1 MQGDFFLTQWVFLG
15 MRWLFE
21 NLTGENIALT
31 VVISTLLIRAITV
44 FGDIKSRKS
53 SLKMQ
58 GVQPQLDRIRKK
70 YEKDPEK
77 MNRETQ
83 KVMRENG
90 VSMFGGCLPML
101 ITMPLFFVF
110 IAAFRQWGN
119 EMLVR
124 LIVTLE
130 ENEEAGIEMFKNFRF
145 LWVNNIWMADSGT
158 QPVVMTAQNFLA
170 KANNLPRL
178 LYFKENPAAAELF
191 TQLGFFI
198 KNADGTY
205 AISNIAEMLKAGGA
219 TETLANEIIAR
230 YNDVMEPCI
239 NLYAGHN
246 NGWFIFPLLCGGT
259 TWLSTWVMQRN
270 QPQSDATASSNKMMQ
285 YLMPAMT
292 FFFCL
297 STNAAF
303 ALYWTISNLVSMVTT
318 FFINRAFAKQQ
329 KKTVEGE
336 AE

>member
-1 MQGDFFLTQWVFLG
+1 
-15 MRWLFE
+15 
-21 NLTGENIALT
+21 
-31 VVISTLLIRAITV
+31 
-44 FGDIKSRKS
+44 
-53 SLKMQ
+53 
-58 GVQPQLDRIRKK
+58 
-70 YEKDPEK
+70 

-191 TQLGFFI
+191 TQLGFFM

-230 YNDVMEPCI
+230 YNDVMAPCV

-318 FFINRAFAKQQ
+318 FFINRAFANSRRKP
-329 KKTVEGE
+329 
-336 AE
+336 